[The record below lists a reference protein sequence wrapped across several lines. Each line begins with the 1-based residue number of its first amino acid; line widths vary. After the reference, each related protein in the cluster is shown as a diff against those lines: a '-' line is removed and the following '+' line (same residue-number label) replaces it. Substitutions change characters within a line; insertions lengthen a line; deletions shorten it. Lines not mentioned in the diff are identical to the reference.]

1 MFLVM
6 IVKFEYKM
14 VFLNTKCYILKV
26 GKGLDFRKVSIVAFV
41 EIFVEFTEFFYDSFF
56 VY

>member
-26 GKGLDFRKVSIVAFV
+26 GEGLDFRKVSIVAFV